1 MRAQAKRLCQGLCSE
16 IDSIRAGILIGLL
29 HTRCSHF
36 LLGNVLFL
44 SFSRIRTIRVFVV
57 VVLVMIV
64 VLRVVLR
71 IRSRLLRFLSD
82 RVADSLSDQLVVARL
97 AELRLGFDC
106 SLEAL
111 KRLAIA
117 LNLKQRDS

>member
-1 MRAQAKRLCQGLCSE
+1 M
-16 IDSIRAGILIGLL
+16 
-29 HTRCSHF
+29 
-36 LLGNVLFL
+36 
-44 SFSRIRTIRVFVV
+44 FVV